1 MRVARQWSFA
11 GVNVFDSFDGQQDF
25 LLVAEFDDAR
35 ILQVLP
41 GQLGRLL
48 HRLVALLRHSRA
60 VLLQPQNPQP
70 LFQRALREI
79 RYRFIPAVT
88 KIYFSAPPRKIYEP
102 KGGLHAKSQFSVV
115 SSFLHNRN
123 WFPARNAERYK
134 NAGND
139 LIFIGLKILVCLF
152 GDLVHLFS
160 LFEKIY

>member
-35 ILQVLP
+35 VLQVLP

-79 RYRFIPAVT
+79 RYVLYPVT
-88 KIYFSAPPRKIYEP
+88 KIYFSAPPPWKIYEP
-102 KGGLHAKSQFSVV
+102 KGGLHVKSQFLGGLQFFAQQKLV
-115 SSFLHNRN
+115 SSTKCRAL
-123 WFPARNAERYK
+123 
-134 NAGND
+134 
-139 LIFIGLKILVCLF
+139 
-152 GDLVHLFS
+152 
-160 LFEKIY
+160 